1 MMRAFQLHRDIDTSG
16 VSGLGVVAEGVVFE
30 TGKVVISW
38 LTKNSSLG
46 LYDSLEIMDAIHG
59 HNGNTRVVWMDDI
72 KNIPGPKRSLYWEVV
87 IGAAYGTEVLGR
99 VVAEDEDLAYQEA
112 LRTYVYAS
120 GEFQIKDAIS
130 IRPLSMRSLEIVPP
144 YVDRTKP

>member
-72 KNIPGPKRSLYWEVV
+72 KNIPGPKRSLYWEVYMR
-87 IGAAYGTEVLGR
+87 GSYGTEVLGR

-120 GEFQIKDAIS
+120 GEFQIKDDIS
-130 IRPLSMRSLEIVPP
+130 IRPLSMRGLDIVPA
-144 YVDRTKP
+144 YDDRTKP